1 MNRFRKVCVS
11 SLLLLVLLASVAVA
25 TETKPEP
32 AKAEP
37 SPAAVEEKAAVVDPE
52 TVLATVGSAEIKQK
66 DVTAIIGR
74 LDPQRAAMYDNEM
87 GRRAILEELVNMEL
101 FSLLG
106 AELAVEKDPK
116 FIETMNEVR
125 KDVTRQ
131 FAVEAIMKDVAVT
144 DEEIAAYYEKNKENF
159 KVPET
164 VRASHILVADE
175 DEMKKVRA
183 DLDAGMS
190 FEDAARK
197 HSSCPSKEQG
207 GDLGYF
213 SKEQMVPEFGN
224 AAYAMK
230 VGDISAEPVKTQFG
244 LHLIKLVDKKEASVR
259 PLDEVRAQL
268 TESLLNE
275 KKAGVYNEQLAKL
288 REKHQVVI
296 VGEKKEEA
304 KVEAKEE
311 AKEEPK
317 EEAKKEE
324 KK

>member
-1 MNRFRKVCVS
+1 MNRVKKVCVS
-11 SLLLLVLLASVAVA
+11 SLLLVVLMASAAAA
-25 TETKPEP
+25 TEAKSEP
-32 AKAEP
+32 VKAEP
-37 SPAAVEEKAAVVDPE
+37 SAAVAEKAAAPDPE
-52 TVLATVGSAEIKQK
+52 TVLATVGSAEIKHK

-131 FAVEAIMKDVAVT
+131 FAVEAIMKDVAVS
-144 DEEIAAYYEKNKENF
+144 DEEIAEFYEKHKENF
-159 KVPET
+159 KIPET

-207 GDLGYF
+207 GDLGFF

-224 AAYAMK
+224 AAFAMK
-230 VGDISAEPVKTQFG
+230 VGDVSAEPVKTQFG

-259 PLDEVRAQL
+259 PLEEVRAQL

-275 KKAGVYNEQLAKL
+275 KKAGVYNDQLSKL

-304 KVEAKEE
+304 K
-311 AKEEPK
+311 
-317 EEAKKEE
+317 EE

>member
-1 MNRFRKVCVS
+1 MNRVKKVCVS
-11 SLLLLVLLASVAVA
+11 SLLLVVLMASAAAA
-25 TETKPEP
+25 TEAKSEP
-32 AKAEP
+32 VKAEP
-37 SPAAVEEKAAVVDPE
+37 SAAVAEKAAAPDPE
-52 TVLATVGSAEIKQK
+52 TVLATVGSAEIKHK

-106 AELAVEKDPK
+106 AELGVEKDPK

-131 FAVEAIMKDVAVT
+131 FAVEAIMKDVAVS
-144 DEEIAAYYEKNKENF
+144 DEEIAEFYEKHKENF
-159 KVPET
+159 KIPET

-207 GDLGYF
+207 GDLGFF

-224 AAYAMK
+224 AAFAMK
-230 VGDISAEPVKTQFG
+230 VGDVSAEPVKTQFG

-259 PLDEVRAQL
+259 PLEEVRAQL

-275 KKAGVYNEQLAKL
+275 KKAGVYNDQLSKL

-304 KVEAKEE
+304 K
-311 AKEEPK
+311 
-317 EEAKKEE
+317 EE

>member
-1 MNRFRKVCVS
+1 MNRLKKVCVS
-11 SLLLLVLLASVAVA
+11 SLLLVVLMASAAAA
-25 TETKPEP
+25 TEAKSEP
-32 AKAEP
+32 VKAEP
-37 SPAAVEEKAAVVDPE
+37 SAAVAEKAAAPDPE
-52 TVLATVGSAEIKQK
+52 TVLATVGSAEIKHK

-106 AELAVEKDPK
+106 AELGVEKDPK

-131 FAVEAIMKDVAVT
+131 FAVEAIMKDVAVS
-144 DEEIAAYYEKNKENF
+144 DEEIAEFYEKHKENF
-159 KVPET
+159 KIPET

-207 GDLGYF
+207 GDLGFF
-213 SKEQMVPEFGN
+213 SKEQMVPEFGD
-224 AAYAMK
+224 AAFAMK
-230 VGDISAEPVKTQFG
+230 VGDVSTEPVKTQFG

-275 KKAGVYNEQLAKL
+275 KKAGVYNDQLSKL

-296 VGEKKEEA
+296 VEE
-304 KVEAKEE
+304 
-311 AKEEPK
+311 
-317 EEAKKEE
+317 KKEE

>member
-1 MNRFRKVCVS
+1 MNRVKKVCVS
-11 SLLLLVLLASVAVA
+11 SLLLVVLMASAAAA
-25 TETKPEP
+25 TEAKSEP
-32 AKAEP
+32 VKAEP
-37 SPAAVEEKAAVVDPE
+37 SAAVAEKAAAPDPE
-52 TVLATVGSAEIKQK
+52 TVLATVGSAEIKHK

-131 FAVEAIMKDVAVT
+131 FAVEAIMKDVAVS
-144 DEEIAAYYEKNKENF
+144 DEEIAEFYEKHKENF

-197 HSSCPSKEQG
+197 HSSCPSKDQG
-207 GDLGYF
+207 GDLGFF

-224 AAYAMK
+224 AAFAMK
-230 VGDISAEPVKTQFG
+230 VGDVSAEPVKTQFG

-259 PLDEVRAQL
+259 PLEEVRAQL

-275 KKAGVYNEQLAKL
+275 KKAGVYNDQLSKL

-304 KVEAKEE
+304 K
-311 AKEEPK
+311 
-317 EEAKKEE
+317 EE

>member
-1 MNRFRKVCVS
+1 MNRVKKVCVS
-11 SLLLLVLLASVAVA
+11 SLLLVVLMASAAAA
-25 TETKPEP
+25 TEAKSEP
-32 AKAEP
+32 VKAEP
-37 SPAAVEEKAAVVDPE
+37 SAAVAEKAAAPDPE
-52 TVLATVGSAEIKQK
+52 TVLATVGSAEIKHK

-106 AELAVEKDPK
+106 AELGVEKDPK

-131 FAVEAIMKDVAVT
+131 FAVEAIMKDVAVS
-144 DEEIAAYYEKNKENF
+144 DEEIAEFYEKHKENF

-207 GDLGYF
+207 GDLGFF
-213 SKEQMVPEFGN
+213 SKEQMVPEFGD
-224 AAYAMK
+224 AAFAMK
-230 VGDISAEPVKTQFG
+230 VGDVSTEPVKTQFG

-275 KKAGVYNEQLAKL
+275 KKAGVYNDQLSKL

-296 VGEKKEEA
+296 VEE
-304 KVEAKEE
+304 
-311 AKEEPK
+311 
-317 EEAKKEE
+317 KKEE

>member
-1 MNRFRKVCVS
+1 M
-11 SLLLLVLLASVAVA
+11 ASAAAA
-25 TETKPEP
+25 TEAKSEP
-32 AKAEP
+32 VKAEP
-37 SPAAVEEKAAVVDPE
+37 SAAVAEKAAAPDPE
-52 TVLATVGSAEIKQK
+52 TVLATVGSAEIKHK

-131 FAVEAIMKDVAVT
+131 FAVEAIMKDVAVS
-144 DEEIAAYYEKNKENF
+144 DEEIAEFYEKHKENF
-159 KVPET
+159 KIPET

-207 GDLGYF
+207 GDLGFF

-224 AAYAMK
+224 AAFAMK
-230 VGDISAEPVKTQFG
+230 VGDVSAEPVKTQFG

-259 PLDEVRAQL
+259 PLEEVRAQL

-275 KKAGVYNEQLAKL
+275 KKAGVYNDQLSKL

-304 KVEAKEE
+304 K
-311 AKEEPK
+311 
-317 EEAKKEE
+317 EE

>member
-1 MNRFRKVCVS
+1 MNRLKKVCVS
-11 SLLLLVLLASVAVA
+11 SLLLVVLMASAAAA
-25 TETKPEP
+25 TEAKSEP
-32 AKAEP
+32 VKAEP
-37 SPAAVEEKAAVVDPE
+37 SAAVAEKAAAPDPE
-52 TVLATVGSAEIKQK
+52 TVLATVGSTEIKHK
-66 DVTAIIGR
+66 DVAAIIGR

-106 AELAVEKDPK
+106 AELGVEKDPK

-131 FAVEAIMKDVAVT
+131 FAVEAIMKDVAVS
-144 DEEIAAYYEKNKENF
+144 DEEIAEFYEKHKENF

-207 GDLGYF
+207 GDLGFF

-224 AAYAMK
+224 AAFAMK
-230 VGDISAEPVKTQFG
+230 VGDVSTEPVKTQFG

-275 KKAGVYNEQLAKL
+275 KKAGVYNDQLSKL

-296 VGEKKEEA
+296 VEE
-304 KVEAKEE
+304 
-311 AKEEPK
+311 
-317 EEAKKEE
+317 KKEE

>member
-1 MNRFRKVCVS
+1 MNRVKKVCVS
-11 SLLLLVLLASVAVA
+11 SLLLVVLMASAAAA
-25 TETKPEP
+25 TEAKSEP
-32 AKAEP
+32 VKAEP
-37 SPAAVEEKAAVVDPE
+37 SAAVAEKAAAPDPE
-52 TVLATVGSAEIKQK
+52 TVLATVGSAEIKHK

-131 FAVEAIMKDVAVT
+131 FAVEAIMKDVAVS
-144 DEEIAAYYEKNKENF
+144 DEEIAEFYEKHKENF
-159 KVPET
+159 KIPET

-207 GDLGYF
+207 GDLGFF

-224 AAYAMK
+224 AAFAMK
-230 VGDISAEPVKTQFG
+230 VGDVSPEPVKTQFG

-259 PLDEVRAQL
+259 PLEEVRAQL

-275 KKAGVYNEQLAKL
+275 KKAGVYNDQLSKL

-304 KVEAKEE
+304 K
-311 AKEEPK
+311 
-317 EEAKKEE
+317 EE

>member
-1 MNRFRKVCVS
+1 MNRLKKVCVS
-11 SLLLLVLLASVAVA
+11 SLLLVVLMASAAAA
-25 TETKPEP
+25 TEAKSEP
-32 AKAEP
+32 VKAEP
-37 SPAAVEEKAAVVDPE
+37 SAAVAEKAAAPDPE
-52 TVLATVGSAEIKQK
+52 TVLATVGSTEIKHK
-66 DVTAIIGR
+66 DVAAIIGR

-106 AELAVEKDPK
+106 AELGVEKDPK

-131 FAVEAIMKDVAVT
+131 FAVEAIMKDVAVS
-144 DEEIAAYYEKNKENF
+144 DEEIAEFYEKHKENF

-183 DLDAGMS
+183 DLDAGVS

-207 GDLGYF
+207 GDLGFF

-224 AAYAMK
+224 AAFAMK
-230 VGDISAEPVKTQFG
+230 VGDVSTEPVKTQFG

-275 KKAGVYNEQLAKL
+275 KKAGVYNDQLSKL

-296 VGEKKEEA
+296 VEE
-304 KVEAKEE
+304 
-311 AKEEPK
+311 
-317 EEAKKEE
+317 KKEE

>member
-1 MNRFRKVCVS
+1 MNRLKKVCVS
-11 SLLLLVLLASVAVA
+11 SLLLVVLMASAAAA
-25 TETKPEP
+25 TEAKSEP
-32 AKAEP
+32 VKAEP
-37 SPAAVEEKAAVVDPE
+37 SAAVAEKAAAPDPE
-52 TVLATVGSAEIKQK
+52 TVLATVGSTEIKHK
-66 DVTAIIGR
+66 DVAAIIGR

-106 AELAVEKDPK
+106 AELGVEKDPK

-131 FAVEAIMKDVAVT
+131 FAVEAIMKDVAVS
-144 DEEIAAYYEKNKENF
+144 DEEIAEFYEKHKENF

-207 GDLGYF
+207 GDLGFF
-213 SKEQMVPEFGN
+213 SKEQMVPEFGD
-224 AAYAMK
+224 AAFAMK
-230 VGDISAEPVKTQFG
+230 VGDVSTEPVKTQFG

-275 KKAGVYNEQLAKL
+275 KKAGVYNDQLSKL

-296 VGEKKEEA
+296 V
-304 KVEAKEE
+304 
-311 AKEEPK
+311 
-317 EEAKKEE
+317 EE

>member
-1 MNRFRKVCVS
+1 MNRVKKVCVS
-11 SLLLLVLLASVAVA
+11 SLLLVVLMASAAAA
-25 TETKPEP
+25 TEAKSEP
-32 AKAEP
+32 VKAEP
-37 SPAAVEEKAAVVDPE
+37 SAAVAEKAAAPDPE
-52 TVLATVGSAEIKQK
+52 TVLATVGSTEIKHK
-66 DVTAIIGR
+66 DVAAIIGR

-106 AELAVEKDPK
+106 AELGVEKDPK

-131 FAVEAIMKDVAVT
+131 FAVEAIMKDVAVS
-144 DEEIAAYYEKNKENF
+144 DEEIAEFYEKHKENF

-207 GDLGYF
+207 GDLGFF

-224 AAYAMK
+224 AAFAMK
-230 VGDISAEPVKTQFG
+230 VGDVSPEPVKTQFG

-259 PLDEVRAQL
+259 PLEEVRAQL

-275 KKAGVYNEQLAKL
+275 KKAGVYNDQLSKL

-304 KVEAKEE
+304 K
-311 AKEEPK
+311 
-317 EEAKKEE
+317 EE

>member
-1 MNRFRKVCVS
+1 MNRLKKVCVS
-11 SLLLLVLLASVAVA
+11 SLLLVVLMASAAAA
-25 TETKPEP
+25 TEAKSEP
-32 AKAEP
+32 VKAEP
-37 SPAAVEEKAAVVDPE
+37 SAAVAEKAAAPDPE
-52 TVLATVGSAEIKQK
+52 TVLATVGSTEIKHK
-66 DVTAIIGR
+66 DVAAIIGR

-106 AELAVEKDPK
+106 AELGVEKDPK

-131 FAVEAIMKDVAVT
+131 FAVEAIMKDVAVS
-144 DEEIAAYYEKNKENF
+144 DEEIAEFYEKHKENF

-207 GDLGYF
+207 GDLGFF
-213 SKEQMVPEFGN
+213 SKEQMVPEFGD
-224 AAYAMK
+224 AAFAMK
-230 VGDISAEPVKTQFG
+230 VGDVSTEPVKTQFG

-275 KKAGVYNEQLAKL
+275 KKAGVYNDQLSKL

-296 VGEKKEEA
+296 VEE
-304 KVEAKEE
+304 
-311 AKEEPK
+311 
-317 EEAKKEE
+317 KKEE

>member
-1 MNRFRKVCVS
+1 MNRLKKVCVS
-11 SLLLLVLLASVAVA
+11 SLLLVVLMASAAAA
-25 TETKPEP
+25 TEAKSEP
-32 AKAEP
+32 VKAEP
-37 SPAAVEEKAAVVDPE
+37 SAAVAEKAAAPDPE
-52 TVLATVGSAEIKQK
+52 TVLATVGSTEIKHK
-66 DVTAIIGR
+66 DVAAIIGR

-106 AELAVEKDPK
+106 AELGVEKDPK

-131 FAVEAIMKDVAVT
+131 FAVEAIMKDVAVS
-144 DEEIAAYYEKNKENF
+144 DEEIAEFYEKHKENF

-207 GDLGYF
+207 GDLGFF
-213 SKEQMVPEFGN
+213 SKEQMVPEFGD
-224 AAYAMK
+224 AAFAMK
-230 VGDISAEPVKTQFG
+230 VGDVSTEPVKTQFG

-275 KKAGVYNEQLAKL
+275 KKAGVYNDQLAKL

-304 KVEAKEE
+304 K
-311 AKEEPK
+311 
-317 EEAKKEE
+317 EE

>member
-1 MNRFRKVCVS
+1 MNRVKKVCVS
-11 SLLLLVLLASVAVA
+11 SLLLVVLMASAAAA
-25 TETKPEP
+25 TEATSEP
-32 AKAEP
+32 VKAEP
-37 SPAAVEEKAAVVDPE
+37 SAAVAEKAAAPDPE
-52 TVLATVGSAEIKQK
+52 TVLATVGSAEIKHK

-106 AELAVEKDPK
+106 AELGVEKDPK

-131 FAVEAIMKDVAVT
+131 FAVEAIMKDVAVS
-144 DEEIAAYYEKNKENF
+144 DEEIAEFYEKHKENF

-207 GDLGYF
+207 GDLGFF
-213 SKEQMVPEFGN
+213 SQEQMVPEFGN
-224 AAYAMK
+224 AAFAMK
-230 VGDISAEPVKTQFG
+230 VGDVSSEPVKTQFG

-259 PLDEVRAQL
+259 SLEEVRAQL

-275 KKAGVYNEQLAKL
+275 KKAGVYNDQLSKL

-296 VGEKKEEA
+296 AGEKKEE
-304 KVEAKEE
+304 
-311 AKEEPK
+311 
-317 EEAKKEE
+317 KK
-324 KK
+324 